1 MKGYVIDAS
10 VAVRFLLKEDLSA
23 EAEAVLEGFVM
34 GRFDLFAPPLI
45 LCEVGN
51 AIRTAAVRDM
61 ISFEAASEA
70 YDFFLRLGLGRT
82 VIPGEEYGKVLD
94 LCLRRKMSFYD
105 GVYVYLSGVLNAP
118 LLSADDKMC
127 EAAAGET
134 SVVHLRD
141 FVKV

>member
-70 YDFFLRLGLGRT
+70 YDFF
-82 VIPGEEYGKVLD
+82 
-94 LCLRRKMSFYD
+94 
-105 GVYVYLSGVLNAP
+105 
-118 LLSADDKMC
+118 
-127 EAAAGET
+127 
-134 SVVHLRD
+134 
-141 FVKV
+141 